1 MQSALPESRDALHQL
16 AVSQRRAQRPLDAI
30 ETLKRLEKLYPPF
43 GSLFEELG
51 FCLLP
56 EKVVNAT
63 VAFERAVSLNSCLL
77 ASWRA
82 LQDLY
87 RANGRVSDASNA
99 AAQVAQL
106 AALPGE
112 IQLACS
118 KFFDGEVKIAEDL
131 VRNYIGVHGEHPEAL
146 RLLAKMASDA
156 GAEFD
161 CRRCACQARRQAGL
175 DHTGTRR

>member
-1 MQSALPESRDALHQL
+1 MQSDLPETREALYRL
-16 AVSQRRAQRPLDAI
+16 AVNQRRAQQPLEAI
-30 ETLKRLEKLYPPF
+30 ETLKRLEKRYPPF

-77 ASWRA
+77 ESWRA

-87 RANGRVSDASNA
+87 RGSGRASDASNA

-106 AALPGE
+106 DRK
-112 IQLACS
+112 S
-118 KFFDGEVKIAEDL
+118 V
-131 VRNYIGVHGEHPEAL
+131 V
-146 RLLAKMASDA
+146 
-156 GAEFD
+156 
-161 CRRCACQARRQAGL
+161 
-175 DHTGTRR
+175 